1 MNFHV
6 PLSLGKLGRRRW
18 RETCV
23 GHFTMSTASRSRFYE
38 CNNERRTMIKTGPRL
53 ATYFVI
59 LSLVVAAGIA
69 YGLLGEQL
77 GMRTVYHSPEN
88 SSGSSGK

>member
-1 MNFHV
+1 
-6 PLSLGKLGRRRW
+6 
-18 RETCV
+18 
-23 GHFTMSTASRSRFYE
+23 
-38 CNNERRTMIKTGPRL
+38 MIKTGPGL
-53 ATYFVI
+53 TTYFIV

-88 SSGSSGK
+88 ASGSSSK

>member
-1 MNFHV
+1 MI
-6 PLSLGKLGRRRW
+6 PCAY
-18 RETCV
+18 CV
-23 GHFTMSTASRSRFYE
+23 AAKEVGNDQDR
-38 CNNERRTMIKTGPRL
+38 
-53 ATYFVI
+53 TYFII
-59 LSLVVAAGIA
+59 LSLVVAAGIV